1 MSCRKLAGELEGR
14 AALLSSKNAALE
26 EELKSY
32 QEYMKTTVM
41 QYKKKIQALKNP
53 NKKHSISSTISDN
66 NKTDRDVGNDVSTDL
81 EDSTGVGGTK
91 FPVI

>member
-1 MSCRKLAGELEGR
+1 MTYRKLAGELEGR

-53 NKKHSISSTISDN
+53 NKKHSIDSTSTDN
-66 NKTDRDVGNDVSTDL
+66 NKTERDAGNVSNDL
-81 EDSTGVGGTK
+81 EDPTGVGGTK